1 MKTLVV
7 IFTILAV
14 AAAVPRAYLSKASS
28 NLPGITSLEALAGV
42 NMKSSG
48 GQEEVDKQSRWPP
61 HLGGISTIGCYQSF
75 VQINPGLK
83 YVDTMLGINNLQLE
97 VSCEQ
102 HRARGMQRDCTRVT
116 LRAEGRHES
125 HDTFVD
131 LCDESTG
138 IFGKNKIYFFACA
151 AATTPPPLC
160 ARFNLIKH
168 LVLT

>member
-28 NLPGITSLEALAGV
+28 KLRGITSLEALAGV

-102 HRARGMQRDCTRVT
+102 HRRMQMECTRVT
-116 LRAEGRHES
+116 LRAEGR

-138 IFGKNKIYFFACA
+138 IFGENIIYFFACA